1 MESRN
6 QRLLL
11 AALLAACLKVQ
22 AQDVFEE
29 PRDVVNPE
37 IERRDIRPADID
49 TEDFEVAGYVG
60 MLSIQDFDT
69 AFLWGARFAWHVTED
84 FFLEASY
91 GASEG
96 DETSFEKL
104 SGGAPLFDDS
114 DRDYTFYDLSVGWNA
129 LPGEI
134 FFAERAFKSDLY
146 LVLGV
151 GGTDFLD
158 DNWFTVNAG
167 VGYRLLLTDSIAWR
181 LDVRD
186 HIFDRDTFGDDE
198 ITHNIELSTGISYF
212 F

>member
-1 MESRN
+1 MENRN
-6 QRLLL
+6 QRVLL
-11 AALLAACLKVQ
+11 AALLAAGLPAE

-37 IERRDIRPADID
+37 VERRETRPANID
-49 TEDFEVAGYVG
+49 TEDFEVAAYVG

-69 AFLWGARFAWHVTED
+69 EFLWGARFAWHVTED

-91 GASEG
+91 GVSEG
-96 DETSFEKL
+96 DQTSFEKL
-104 SGGAPLFDDS
+104 SGGAPLFEDA

-134 FFAERAFKSDLY
+134 FFGDRAFKSDLY
-146 LVLGV
+146 LILGV

-167 VGYRLLLTDSIAWR
+167 VGYRLLLTDSLAWR

-198 ITHNIELSTGISYF
+198 ITHNIELSTGLSYF